1 VLYYRHN
8 RKKEAI
14 EMNNDVKYYVSK
26 LTGEMVETHRE
37 AMELYR
43 AGHDIECWGWSP
55 TLGEMVNR
63 VDWVH

>member
-1 VLYYRHN
+1 
-8 RKKEAI
+8 
-14 EMNNDVKYYVSK
+14 MNNDVKYYVSK
-26 LTGEMVETHRE
+26 LAE

-43 AGHDIECWGWSP
+43 AGHDIQCWGWSP